1 MIPLLS
7 WLLQMVVSQP
17 LEKAVNFTKK
27 LRELLL
33 KPKKLSKKFK
43 LLQKKLVDSLGS
55 SRRKSLSPQQLQLQ
69 PKQRKLKP
77 KFGMNMQL

>member
-7 WLLQMVVSQP
+7 WLLQMVVLQP

-33 KPKKLSKKFK
+33 KPKRLLKKFK
-43 LLQKKLVDSLGS
+43 QLQKKLVDSLGS
-55 SRRKSLSPQQLQLQ
+55 SKRKSPSPQQLQLQ
-69 PKQRKLKP
+69 PKQKRQSLR
-77 KFGMNMQL
+77 FGMRVEL

>member
-1 MIPLLS
+1 
-7 WLLQMVVSQP
+7 MVVSQP

-43 LLQKKLVDSLGS
+43 QLQKKLVDSLGS
-55 SRRKSLSPQQLQLQ
+55 SKRKSPSPQQLQLR
-69 PKQRKLKP
+69 PKQKRQRLR
-77 KFGMNMQL
+77 FGMRVEL